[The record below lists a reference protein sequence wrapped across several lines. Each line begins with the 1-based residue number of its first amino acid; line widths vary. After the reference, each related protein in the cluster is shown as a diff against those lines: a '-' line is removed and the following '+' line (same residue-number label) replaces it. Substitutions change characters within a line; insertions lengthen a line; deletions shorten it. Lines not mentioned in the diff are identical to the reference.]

1 MESTPKNDLA
11 ATASQLLDR
20 NRTGSLATLSVKHEG
35 FPFASQ
41 SPYAVIQNQNGQPGQ
56 LGLPIFLFSDL
67 SVHSKN
73 LRKNPKATLLI
84 QSGGDMQQGR
94 VSLMGTV
101 ELINESLIEQARQ
114 SYLARHPEAQ
124 QWISFGDFRFYAMS
138 IVDCYVV
145 AGFGNAGWVKVQA
158 RSASE

>member
-1 MESTPKNDLA
+1 MESSSKNELA
-11 ATASQLLDR
+11 EIASQLLAG
-20 NRTGSLATLSVKHEG
+20 NNTGALATVSVKHDG

-41 SPYAVIQNQNGQPGQ
+41 SPYAVIEQQAAQSPQ

-73 LRKNPKATLLI
+73 LRSNPKATLLI
-84 QSGGDMQQGR
+84 QAGGEMQQGR

-101 ELINESLIEQARQ
+101 ERLSEAQIEEARQ
-114 SYLARHPEAQ
+114 NYLASHPDAA
-124 QWISFGDFRFYAMS
+124 QWISFGDFNFYAMT

-145 AGFGNAGWVKVQA
+145 AGFGKAGWVKQ
-158 RSASE
+158 